1 MYDYVCMI
9 IHVWLWRNFAMA
21 YEIAIC
27 IIECIAK
34 HKAWLRYLHFA
45 TLNVCSCEKDIGV
58 LVIICNV
65 QLFIMYVCMVM
76 DDYECDMYPCIMYA
90 IIMYV

>member
-45 TLNVCSCEKDIGV
+45 KLNVFACEKGTIGMRV
-58 LVIICNV
+58 LFIIC
-65 QLFIMYVCMVM
+65 YVCLVR
-76 DDYECDMYPCIMYA
+76 A
-90 IIMYV
+90 